1 MPVNN
6 RGKTVAEHPTFWF
19 YVPYSLEKASSGEF
33 VLQDKAHNDVF
44 RTQFALPAETPGFV
58 SFGLP
63 PTAAPLAIN
72 KWYRWYFKLYCEP
85 QKLSTPVF
93 VQGWVQRV
101 ELNAE
106 LERQLRAAAPRQ
118 YIAYLKNDIWY
129 DAIARLLDL
138 RLAQPNNL
146 KFEQDWT
153 NLLSVKSVNLEH
165 LNQRSIAGSAAID
178 QRLGA
183 D

>member
-1 MPVNN
+1 
-6 RGKTVAEHPTFWF
+6 
-19 YVPYSLEKASSGEF
+19 
-33 VLQDKAHNDVF
+33 
-44 RTQFALPAETPGFV
+44 
-58 SFGLP
+58 
-63 PTAAPLAIN
+63 
-72 KWYRWYFKLYCEP
+72 
-85 QKLSTPVF
+85 
-93 VQGWVQRV
+93 VQRV

-106 LERQLRAAAPRQ
+106 LERQLRAADPRQ